1 VEGTVALV
9 ISPPSIGGPTTLVLE
24 RQAESPHEPDF
35 VADAPL
41 VGFDAFLP
49 DLRVF
54 GWVRLEAARITDIL
68 NQHAELILVNVQV
81 ERLAD
86 GRVEWLEQVCLE
98 RDNLLA
104 VRAGGP
110 RGDPSLRQRS
120 RLHPLVV
127 QSGPF
132 LIGGYLHARIGVD
145 PFEEID
151 HRPQMVPLSTGWL
164 EHWFDGRRHRQW
176 AGTIVF
182 NRALVDAIELVGEG
196 GLEFGLASYPIHPET
211 PGPAS
216 PGSAVADARPFEP

>member
-1 VEGTVALV
+1 M
-9 ISPPSIGGPTTLVLE
+9 ISPSSIGGTTTLVLE

-49 DLRVF
+49 DVRVF
-54 GWVRLEAARITDIL
+54 GWVRLEAGRITDIL
-68 NQHAELILVNVQV
+68 NLHSELILVNVQV

-86 GRVEWLEQVCLE
+86 GCVELERMRLE

-145 PFEEID
+145 PLEEID

-164 EHWFDGRRHRQW
+164 EHWIDGRRHRQW

-182 NRALVDAIELVGEG
+182 NRALVDAIRLVGEG
-196 GLEFGLASYPIHPET
+196 GLEFGLASYPIHPEA
-211 PGPAS
+211 PGAAN
-216 PGSAVADARPFEP
+216 PGSAFADARPFEP